1 MLISGD
7 VQGVG
12 FRYRANYAARGLGL
26 TGYVRNLYD
35 GRVELEVQ
43 GNQDLI
49 SRFLGEIDAGSFVH
63 IDDIETE
70 NMPLDENERGFRSS
84 VLLALAVFRSFT
96 ATEKVCVLVQLRN
109 ISVVVI
115 GRYTKWVKM

>member
-1 MLISGD
+1 MIVRRHMLISGE

-43 GNQDLI
+43 GEQDMI
-49 SRFLGEIDAGSFVH
+49 FRFLGEIDAGSFVH
-63 IDDIETE
+63 IDNIESE
-70 NMPLDENERGFRSS
+70 DMKVVEGERGFK
-84 VLLALAVFRSFT
+84 VLHS
-96 ATEKVCVLVQLRN
+96 
-109 ISVVVI
+109 
-115 GRYTKWVKM
+115 Y

>member
-1 MLISGD
+1 MVRRHMYISGD

-12 FRYRANYAARGLGL
+12 FRYRANYAAQHLGL

-43 GNQDLI
+43 GDRDLI

-63 IDDIETE
+63 IDDIDSKDI
-70 NMPLDENERGFRSS
+70 PLVEDERGFK
-84 VLLALAVFRSFT
+84 VLHS
-96 ATEKVCVLVQLRN
+96 
-109 ISVVVI
+109 
-115 GRYTKWVKM
+115 Y

>member
-1 MLISGD
+1 MKVRKHMLISGD

-43 GNQDLI
+43 GDQDLI

-63 IDDIETE
+63 IDDIESE
-70 NMPLDENERGFRSS
+70 NMPLVENERGFKVKSS
-84 VLLALAVFRSFT
+84 
-96 ATEKVCVLVQLRN
+96 
-109 ISVVVI
+109 
-115 GRYTKWVKM
+115 Y